1 MEGARDLIVDLKG
14 RGHPVVLSSSAKQN
28 EVERYLDLLEA
39 RDLVDGWT
47 TSADV
52 EATKPNPD
60 LIQAAVEKS
69 GADEAVMIGDST
81 WDVEAAK
88 NADVKTIA
96 LLTGGFSEA
105 ELLDFGATAVFESIA
120 DLRKKLDDTPLA

>member
-1 MEGARDLIVDLKG
+1 
-14 RGHPVVLSSSAKQN
+14 
-28 EVERYLDLLEA
+28 
-39 RDLVDGWT
+39 VDGWT

-52 EATKPNPD
+52 EATKPKPD
-60 LIQAAVEKS
+60 LIQVAIEKA
-69 GADEAVMIGDST
+69 GTDEAVMIGDST

-96 LLTGGFSEA
+96 LLTGGFAES
-105 ELLDFGATAVFESIA
+105 ELLDFGAVAVFESIA